1 MSSVPA
7 IGLPP
12 DPSPNS
18 QSYEVH
24 VTLHVAVKPHSWLG
38 VPGPPEM
45 MRDVIVTDGVTGGG
59 AGAGVG
65 VGVVG
70 VGLVPP
76 HATNAS
82 ATRHARSAERGIRA
96 HANTR
101 RLAADQRSRA
111 RKTVM
116 LPVGANARRLRE
128 QAHHPVCR
136 PTERGHY

>member
-12 DPSPNS
+12 D
-18 QSYEVH
+18 VLRLA
-24 VTLHVAVKPHSWLG
+24 VTVTLG

-116 LPVGANARRLRE
+116 LPVGGVWRTYA
-128 QAHHPVCR
+128 
-136 PTERGHY
+136 